1 MDFKTGRTNHIQ
13 DYLTTVRTGQWYGWS
28 DSKNRVYANIIV
40 HDGGSKPTEQEC
52 IDGLQKLQDDFDAQE
67 YARNRIKE
75 YPSIRKMVVAL
86 YDTDD
91 RATIDAKR
99 AEVKSKYPKPS

>member
-1 MDFKTGRTNHIQ
+1 MENSGYIEGNNIDFKTGRPNHIQ

-67 YARNRIKE
+67 YARN
-75 YPSIRKMVVAL
+75 
-86 YDTDD
+86 
-91 RATIDAKR
+91 
-99 AEVKSKYPKPS
+99 

>member
-1 MDFKTGRTNHIQ
+1 MDFKTGRPNHIQ

-67 YARNRIKE
+67 YARN
-75 YPSIRKMVVAL
+75 
-86 YDTDD
+86 
-91 RATIDAKR
+91 
-99 AEVKSKYPKPS
+99 

>member
-1 MDFKTGRTNHIQ
+1 MDFKTGRPNHIQ

-52 IDGLQKLQDDFDAQE
+52 IDGLQKIQDDFDAQE
-67 YARNRIKE
+67 YARNRMKE
-75 YPSIRKMVVAL
+75 YPSIRKIVVAL

-91 RATIDAKR
+91 KAAIEAKR
-99 AEVKSKYPKPS
+99 AEVKAKYPK

>member
-1 MDFKTGRTNHIQ
+1 MDFKTGRPNHIQ

-28 DSKNRVYANIIV
+28 DSKNRVYENIIV

-67 YARNRIKE
+67 YARNRMKE